1 MKSPKFTDSHKFQRP
16 YSPAAETEKAGYLA
30 AKFTRIKRELREK
43 ETAATEAVEGAALE
57 AERKVRR
64 ISK

>member
-43 ETAATEAVEGAALE
+43 ETAATEAAEAAALE
-57 AERKVRR
+57 AERKVR
-64 ISK
+64 KMK